1 ELNSVP
7 VSSSSYGLQYTPKPT
22 DGPVSICVEFNVER
36 GRTQEF
42 LKYMKEVRL
51 IHLRNGA
58 YRWQLS
64 KDLTSPSTYRLEI
77 TVPSWNEHLLQL
89 QRMTKIERD
98 LLEKAWSLH
107 TGEN

>member
-1 ELNSVP
+1 
-7 VSSSSYGLQYTPKPT
+7 
-22 DGPVSICVEFNVER
+22 
-36 GRTQEF
+36 
-42 LKYMKEVRL
+42 MKEVRL
-51 IHLRNGA
+51 IQLRNGA

-64 KDLTSPSTYRLEI
+64 KDLTSPGTYRLEI

-107 TGEN
+107 TGENLPQERIYLSMNKDLRTPM